1 MLQCTSYTPY
11 NVGEKN
17 PTIRQHPYKQALGD
31 RGKEELSFNRKILPV
46 VLIHEDG
53 GSTGLITTKIC
64 AYEFA
69 ECLCNKTSR
78 PEAFWFQ
85 FVVHFLLGGVG
96 GERKLKTPKML
107 KAPLKTSF
115 HNVENKRR
123 AEFLEIHKD
132 LSLLIRINNGFHD
145 CLGLLQCK

>member
-107 KAPLKTSF
+107 KPPPQ
-115 HNVENKRR
+115 NK
-123 AEFLEIHKD
+123 LP
-132 LSLLIRINNGFHD
+132 
-145 CLGLLQCK
+145 

>member
-1 MLQCTSYTPY
+1 MLERKTQQLDNTPTS
-11 NVGEKN
+11 K
-17 PTIRQHPYKQALGD
+17 HFGD

-85 FVVHFLLGGVG
+85 FVVHFLLG
-96 GERKLKTPKML
+96 
-107 KAPLKTSF
+107 
-115 HNVENKRR
+115 
-123 AEFLEIHKD
+123 
-132 LSLLIRINNGFHD
+132 
-145 CLGLLQCK
+145 